1 MYYFIS
7 FLFLLSFN
15 IYLLPLNFFKSNSS
29 FLNSHIKQ
37 IKCDYAIYYSDQ
49 MNIGEANLI
58 MDDNHY
64 RLSLNDRLII
74 SDTQVMQTYFKSN
87 NQIFI
92 ENASIGIDTLI
103 LNFFNYFKSDFKNDF
118 FIKDSSRNFLKLFD
132 GNSTTIQIFSD
143 FNTID
148 SLYIST
154 DDIRNFNL
162 SLYDIELLS
171 IPYSHDTLFTINQ
184 PDAFILDLRD

>member
-37 IKCDYAIYYSDQ
+37 IKCDYAIYYSDR

-92 ENASIGIDTLI
+92 ENASIEIDTLI
-103 LNFFNYFKSDFKNDF
+103 LNFFNYFRSDFKNDF

-132 GNSTTIQIFSD
+132 GNSTTIQKFSY

-148 SLYIST
+148 SLYICT
-154 DDIRNFNL
+154 DE
-162 SLYDIELLS
+162 SLPSNSSPVALPILTLAAISGTVESSSPVPS
-171 IPYSHDTLFTINQ
+171 ISPFL
-184 PDAFILDLRD
+184 

>member
-1 MYYFIS
+1 MYYFLS
-7 FLFLLSFN
+7 FLILLSFN
-15 IYLLPLNFFKSNSS
+15 IYLLPLIFFESNSS
-29 FLNSHIKQ
+29 FLNSPIKQ
-37 IKCDYAIYYSDQ
+37 IKCDYSISHSDQ
-49 MNIGEANLI
+49 VNIGKANLI
-58 MDDNHY
+58 MDDSHY

-92 ENASIGIDTLI
+92 ENASIELYTLI
-103 LNFFNYFKSDFKNDF
+103 LNFFNYFKSDFQNDF
-118 FIKDSSRNFLKLFD
+118 FIKDSSENFIELFD
-132 GNSTTIQIFSD
+132 GRSFTIQVFSD
-143 FNTID
+143 VDTID

-162 SLYDIELLS
+162 SLYEIELLS
-171 IPYSHDTLFTINQ
+171 VPYSHDTLFTINQ